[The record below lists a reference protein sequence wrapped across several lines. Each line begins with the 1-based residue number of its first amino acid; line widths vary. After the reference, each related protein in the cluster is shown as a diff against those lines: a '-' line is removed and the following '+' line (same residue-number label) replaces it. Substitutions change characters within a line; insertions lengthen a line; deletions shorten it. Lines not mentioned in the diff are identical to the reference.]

1 MYNLEKGQ
9 LTKDVMDVTRP
20 NQKYSAPEF
29 GMFSTAEDLRHY
41 CQMMLD
47 RGSWKGRRILS
58 ARLVD
63 EMSRP
68 QMHTQ
73 LPKYEA
79 GLGYA
84 IYTGKSAEMSYAVT
98 DGSYGA
104 NGASGCVIWMDPSLQ
119 HLFNALLPWRF
130 QRRKYGH
137 ECCIPRLENLTSKD
151 TTDRS

>member
-1 MYNLEKGQ
+1 MHDSSFLPMKQKQPVFQRCITSEKGQ
-9 LTKDVMDVTRP
+9 LAKDVMDVTRP

-68 QMHTQ
+68 QMHTPI
-73 LPKYEA
+73 PKYEA
-79 GLGYA
+79 
-84 IYTGKSAEMSYAVT
+84 M
-98 DGSYGA
+98 
-104 NGASGCVIWMDPSLQ
+104 PSTPGRVQ
-119 HLFNALLPWRF
+119 
-130 QRRKYGH
+130 
-137 ECCIPRLENLTSKD
+137 I
-151 TTDRS
+151 